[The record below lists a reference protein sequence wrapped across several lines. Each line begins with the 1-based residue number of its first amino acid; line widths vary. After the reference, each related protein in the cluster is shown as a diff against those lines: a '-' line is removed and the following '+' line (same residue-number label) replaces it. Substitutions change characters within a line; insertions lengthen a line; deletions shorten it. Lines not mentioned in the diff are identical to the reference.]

1 MASFE
6 FTRPFLSLGPRTT
19 NKVESFYVIFGQGIK
34 RILRVPFF
42 ATLVLRECARARRTS
57 RKYTKERAIP
67 PLSMASLGILFSLI
81 PNDENQRKDQ
91 WFEFRNTLAYTLSK
105 YVRTKPISFS
115 LSPTNHLFPHIF
127 RPFLLKS
134 RDIDRVFLRSAS
146 IYANWYIGSIVI
158 FYCPPLN
165 ISFARP
171 FTDRAQNWLSE
182 NRYLSRERSNGRK
195 ESSFLE
201 PPPPPLTSL
210 NRSPD

>member
-6 FTRPFLSLGPRTT
+6 FTRPFLSLGPRTE

-34 RILRVPFF
+34 RILRVSFF
-42 ATLVLRECARARRTS
+42 AMLVLRERARARGTS

-81 PNDENQRKDQ
+81 PNDENRWKDQ
-91 WFEFRNTLAYTLSK
+91 WFEFRNTLAYTFDK
-105 YVRTKPISFS
+105 YVRTTRISFS
-115 LSPTNHLFPHIF
+115 LSPTNDPFFHIF

-134 RDIDRVFLRSAS
+134 RDIDRAFLRSAS

-171 FTDRAQNWLSE
+171 FRPSA
-182 NRYLSRERSNGRK
+182 
-195 ESSFLE
+195 ESTF
-201 PPPPPLTSL
+201 
-210 NRSPD
+210 